1 MIVPAVITGAVLF
14 PFLLY
19 IIFPSTD
26 LIPYKID
33 LHAIEEPQSP
43 PPNEPMSTEEERR
56 LELQR
61 QQQKELKEIIN
72 PFLDRG
78 GAVFGGALLT
88 ITLTTLLATNAAGL
102 HPGVWTMTVPAGAI
116 MFIRDAIF
124 DWRNRAKTR
133 EIAREKRIE
142 KAERI
147 KRRKRER
154 EEERRRAQQPTALL
168 GPRED
173 RVQSPIEMT
182 EADRSAAEPGRNM
195 LGLKAVE
202 DERAA
207 VEALADRLDVN
218 PHPFAQELAN
228 ESFVMTDE
236 LGSSDPLHSSPTD
249 LEAAPSPTTLRGLST
264 LSHRHH
270 HSHGHARTQTK
281 DTIVTTE
288 TSSSIP
294 QVSASPEQIKR
305 SMSSRTVNESL
316 IYPPAVLLTP
326 SRRAQ
331 GLPPPIDT
339 GLQHSQITSSPS
351 SKGSSI
357 SLHDAVVNGSEVIVH
372 EDKVNGEQAESH
384 ADPASVPPAKKP
396 TRYSLYGAWRKARR
410 YAKETFPT
418 VCAVI
423 EHLPFALLPFAFSM
437 FILVQGLVT
446 KGWVEL
452 FANGW
457 NAWVTKTGTVGAI
470 GGMGFVS
477 VLLCNVSFLSPASH
491 LSVTPLCSV
500 CGDQYRCHNS
510 SIAST
515 SDLVCRTSHNGEDT
529 GCIGTCPDRT

>member
-1 MIVPAVITGAVLF
+1 LNVIVPAIITGATLF

-19 IIFPSTD
+19 IIFSSTD
-26 LIPYKID
+26 FIPYQID
-33 LHAIEEPQSP
+33 LHGVQEPQSP
-43 PPNEPMSTEEERR
+43 PSNEPMSREDELR
-56 LELQR
+56 LERQR
-61 QQQKELKEIIN
+61 EQQQELKEIIN

-78 GAVFGGALLT
+78 GAFFGGILLT
-88 ITLTTLLATNAAGL
+88 ITLTTLLATDAAGL
-102 HPGVWTMTVPAGAI
+102 YPGIWTTTIPAGTI

-124 DWRNRAKTR
+124 DWRNREKTR
-133 EIAREKRIE
+133 KIAREKRIE
-142 KAERI
+142 KA
-147 KRRKRER
+147 KKVQLRKQER
-154 EEERRRAQQPTALL
+154 EEERRRAQQPTAVLD
-168 GPRED
+168 PREG

-182 EADRSAAEPGRNM
+182 GVDRSAAEPGRNM
-195 LGLKAVE
+195 LGLKAVD
-202 DERAA
+202 DEKAA

-236 LGSSDPLHSSPTD
+236 LGSPTPLHS
-249 LEAAPSPTTLRGLST
+249 SPTTLRGLPA
-264 LSHRHH
+264 LSYRHH
-270 HSHGHARTQTK
+270 RSHGHARTQTK

-294 QVSASPEQIKR
+294 QVSARPEQIKR
-305 SMSSRTVNESL
+305 SMSGATIEESL
-316 IYPPAVLLTP
+316 IHPPAVFLTP
-326 SRRAQ
+326 SRRPQ
-331 GLPPPIDT
+331 GLPPIDT
-339 GLQHSQITSSPS
+339 DLEHSQITSSPS

-357 SLHDAVVNGSEVIVH
+357 SLHDTAARDSEMIVVH
-372 EDKVNGEQAESH
+372 ENSVNGEQVKSH
-384 ADPASVPPAKKP
+384 TDPASAPPAKKP
-396 TRYSLYGAWRKARR
+396 TRYSLYGAWRRVRR

-491 LSVTPLCSV
+491 FICNSALFSLQGPISVP
-500 CGDQYRCHNS
+500 QFFYRECFR
-510 SIAST
+510 
-515 SDLVCRTSHNGEDT
+515 LGF
-529 GCIGTCPDRT
+529 